1 MIATSSDLKATVQ
14 MGTEIEA
21 TKGTEGFRVEGL
33 PGLSRN
39 ARDFL
44 RQRPQEARLV
54 VTVALETAAAQCE
67 VRSDDPSVT
76 VPERLE
82 PFVVRRSKG
91 QELMG
96 VSQAAERL
104 EVSRTTVYD
113 WAAKGMLLAWKST
126 KRGLS
131 IPAAQILG
139 PGKVVPGLARVL
151 DCIGDPELAWMF
163 LTQEWPFADETVR
176 PLDKLLAGQTDDVI
190 DAAPGFGTTFM

>member
-1 MIATSSDLKATVQ
+1 MVAIPNGLKATVQ
-14 MGTEIEA
+14 MRASDA
-21 TKGTEGFRVEGL
+21 TKRTDGFRVEGL

-44 RQRPQEARLV
+44 RQRPTEARLA

-67 VRSDDPSVT
+67 VLGDDSPVQ
-76 VPERLE
+76 VPAQLE
-82 PFVVRRSKG
+82 PFIVRRSKG
-91 QELMG
+91 QGLIG
-96 VSQAAERL
+96 VSEAAERL

-113 WAAKGMLLAWKST
+113 WAAKGTLLAWKST

-151 DCIGDPELAWMF
+151 DCIGDPELAWAF
-163 LTQEWPFADETVR
+163 LTQEWPFANETAR
-176 PLDKLLAGQTDDVI
+176 PLDKLLAGRTEEVMN
-190 DAAPGFGTTFM
+190 AAPGFGTTFA